1 MNPSLTEAFKA
12 GNWKQK
18 GIFWSMVKCL
28 GGNDVFFIQNRFWKS
43 VLFSERLINISG
55 FVNGQIILAQTCLL
69 ISIFVCEF
77 DYIIKP
83 IADKNFIV
91 I

>member
-1 MNPSLTEAFKA
+1 
-12 GNWKQK
+12 
-18 GIFWSMVKCL
+18 MVKCL

-55 FVNGQIILAQTCLL
+55 FVNGQIILAQTCLP

-77 DYIIKP
+77 DYIIKENQSLTRISSLFNVAERQDIDFQYP
-83 IADKNFIV
+83 P
-91 I
+91 